1 MTTRA
6 SSYLLQAQMF
16 VSDDEAADLES
27 ALAAARECEAS
38 GESYPANVRA
48 MVRLAW
54 ELLEIDAPEVAAE
67 FGPPDL

>member
-27 ALAAARECEAS
+27 ALSTARSCEAS
-38 GESYPANVRA
+38 GEPYPEQVIAMARRA
-48 MVRLAW
+48 W
-54 ELLEIDAPEVAAE
+54 GLLEIDAPEVAAE
-67 FGPPDL
+67 YGPPDV